1 MANRVRDAVLDS
13 PTARAKLKPQ
23 TKPYFRAINRGL
35 HLGYRKGKTGGT
47 WVARRYLGDERY
59 AVEALGRA
67 DDRQEAN
74 GTTVLSFHQAQDRAR
89 DRVREVEEA
98 DRLAAFGPAI
108 SVRDAVSVYIE
119 TREAKESRTK
129 DGVGLIRDSRSRL
142 TKHVLSDAALA
153 DKLLQALTADDL
165 HKWRRLA
172 VALADGTVR
181 RTVNDFKAALN
192 AAIRRQSDQLPA
204 TIATTVRNGL
214 AATSTTTPVA
224 REAQILPDADLRRI
238 VAAAAEVDAA
248 GEWDGDLHRL
258 VIVLAATGARFS
270 QIQRMTVGDVQAAQ
284 NRLMVPV
291 SRKGRGSKHSS
302 HVAVRVTPDVID
314 ALRPAL
320 AGRRGPD
327 RLLLRPRWQM
337 ERVGEWRKVDRV
349 PWHSASEMRQPWAV
363 ILGKAR
369 MPGDLVPYALRHSSF
384 VRGLRA
390 NLPVRLVAA
399 LHDTSTAMIEAH
411 YSAYIVTALD
421 ELAALAA
428 VSLVTPAPAQLRSVG
443 ASDEPTTNP

>member
-13 PTARAKLKPQ
+13 PTARAKLKAQ
-23 TKPYFRAINRGL
+23 AKPYFRAIDRGL

-108 SVRDAVSVYIE
+108 SVRDAVSAYIE
-119 TREAKESRTK
+119 TREAKETRTK

-165 HKWRRLA
+165 HKWRRRLA
-172 VALADGTVR
+172 AALADGTVR

-192 AAIRRQSDQLPA
+192 AAIRRQGDQLPA
-204 TIATTVRNGL
+204 TMATTVRNGL
-214 AATSTTTPVA
+214 AATSTATPVA
-224 REAQILPDADLRRI
+224 REAQILPNADLQRI
-238 VAAAAEVDAA
+238 VAATAEVDAA

-270 QIQRMTVGDVQAAQ
+270 QIQRMTVGDVQAPQ

-302 HVAVRVTPDVID
+302 HVAVRVTPDVIE

-349 PWHSASEMRQPWAV
+349 PWHSASEMRQPWAA
-363 ILGKAR
+363 ILEKAGLPR
-369 MPGDLVPYALRHSSF
+369 DLVPYALRHSSI

-411 YSAYIVTALD
+411 YTAYIVTALD

-428 VSLVTPAPAQLRSVG
+428 VSLITPAPTQIRSVG
-443 ASDEPTTNP
+443 

>member
-1 MANRVRDAVLDS
+1 MTNRVRDAVLDS

-23 TKPYFRAINRGL
+23 AKPYFRSIDRGL

-67 DDRQEAN
+67 DDRQDAN

-108 SVRDAVSVYIE
+108 SVRDAVSAYIE
-119 TREAKESRTK
+119 TREIKETRTK

-142 TKHVLSDAALA
+142 TKHVLSDTALA

-165 HKWRRLA
+165 HKWRRRLA

-192 AAIRRQSDQLPA
+192 AAIRRQGDQLPA

-214 AATSTTTPVA
+214 AATSTATPVA
-224 REAQILPDADLRRI
+224 REAQILPDTDLRRI
-238 VAAAAEVDAA
+238 VAAAAEADAA

-258 VIVLAATGARFS
+258 VIILAATGARFS

-302 HVAVRVTPDVID
+302 HVAVRVTPDVIE

-349 PWHSASEMRQPWAV
+349 PWHSASEMRQPWNA
-363 ILGKAR
+363 ILEKAGLPR
-369 MPGDLVPYALRHSSF
+369 DLVPYALRHSSI

-428 VSLVTPAPAQLRSVG
+428 VSLVTPIPTQLRSVG
-443 ASDEPTTNP
+443 

>member
-13 PTARAKLKPQ
+13 PTARAKLKAQ
-23 TKPYFRAINRGL
+23 AKPYFRAIDRGL

-108 SVRDAVSVYIE
+108 SVRDAVSAYIE
-119 TREAKESRTK
+119 TREAKETRTK

-142 TKHVLSDAALA
+142 TKHVLSDTALA

-165 HKWRRLA
+165 HKWRRRLA

-192 AAIRRQSDQLPA
+192 AAIRRQGDQLPA

-214 AATSTTTPVA
+214 AATSTATPVA

-238 VAAAAEVDAA
+238 VTAAAEVDAA
-248 GEWDGDLHRL
+248 GAWDGDFHRL

-302 HVAVRVTPDVID
+302 HVAVRVTPDVIE
-314 ALRPAL
+314 ALRAAL
-320 AGRRGPD
+320 VGRRGPD

-349 PWHSASEMRQPWAV
+349 PWNSASEMRQPWAA
-363 ILGKAR
+363 ILEKAG
-369 MPGDLVPYALRHSSF
+369 MPGDLVPYALRHSSI

-428 VSLVTPAPAQLRSVG
+428 VSLITPAPTQLRSVG
-443 ASDEPTTNP
+443 